1 MSRKIDRSK
10 PTHPPWWF
18 ELYAAMDAPTV
29 PAEKMGEGP
38 WTARGYSPKRPA
50 LKQPKQKRPLPQ
62 GWIEVNALAYRRSMR
77 NATNIMAQ
85 ELSPFHDRGRDSNL
99 PVSRR

>member
-10 PTHPPWWF
+10 PTTPPWWL
-18 ELYAAMDAPTV
+18 ELYAAMDSPTV
-29 PAEKMGEGP
+29 PAEKMGEG
-38 WTARGYSPKRPA
+38 ARATPCYNPKRPA
-50 LKQPKQKRPLPQ
+50 MKQPKQKRPVPQ

-85 ELSPFHDRGRDSNL
+85 ELSPFLDRGRDSNL
-99 PVSRR
+99 PVNRR